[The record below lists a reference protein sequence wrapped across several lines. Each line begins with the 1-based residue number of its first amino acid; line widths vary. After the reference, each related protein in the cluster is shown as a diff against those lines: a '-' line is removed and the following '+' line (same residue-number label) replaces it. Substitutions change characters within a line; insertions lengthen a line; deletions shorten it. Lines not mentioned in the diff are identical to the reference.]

1 MSVPNQI
8 PYNIYTA
15 NGQTTVFT
23 YEFYIIS
30 ASDLEVS
37 INGSVV
43 TSGYTISGVGNKDG
57 GDITFLTPPANGSVV
72 MLERVVPTYRLT
84 DYQDNGDLLA
94 DTVNKDFDRIWMA
107 IQRAF
112 IDLGL
117 ALTRPL
123 FGGPFNAEGYRISN
137 LADPV
142 NDQDAATKKY
152 VIENGKTNLA
162 RTLRVPES
170 FVDILPPVN
179 IRKKSLLGWNDMGK
193 PIPVFSMT
201 DTADL
206 AIELGSSTGAALVA
220 INEATLLQ
228 LAAPSIY
235 KWMHQSDILTMMTVV
250 GAEVNIDYALQA
262 AIDEG
267 VMSVVMPWGKG
278 VYTASQIVKL
288 PSGFCIFAEG
298 SKRIYVSSVDAD
310 FNNAGVVIRKAQGA
324 SGIFKM
330 TSRHT
335 FKDIIFDGRDKT
347 VGMINAD
354 SQPANLTFIN
364 CASYRWLRGFGRTS
378 GYIGTLRGV
387 NCTAN
392 NNYDGFFNTIDSWYA
407 NCGANANTNYGW
419 NFQTGANNNSL
430 ANCRPEWNGK
440 EGIMAYGAK
449 VIAITG
455 DTIDRNGLAGI
466 SIKNGSIV
474 LLNGVRFQRNG
485 AVAAAG
491 SSDNCHILM
500 EGEGSTLIASGL
512 STVAGVDDDGQGN
525 LSPQYGLVTT
535 GGSANMKIIIG
546 DSDMSGATVSVT
558 RSIVTASVRKYRNNI
573 GLSDVST
580 EGLTQIRDGV
590 PCIGDPVIKANLPA
604 RGTLNFTLKLLNVGM
619 GTYSEPLTRTI
630 EFQSRNESQNAGESY
645 FLKVRI
651 SRLTTTDAVISP
663 LGPDVGSASNWGMID
678 ASPSAVGIA
687 ISVSAD
693 GTTINGTLTGIDNG
707 ARYVSIFLR
716 P

>member
-1 MSVPNQI
+1 MAEVPLPTPTKAPVPSTDIRNAVFAGAKLDEEATSHDDYYVDRLGVARLTNAGRNSQFDAAQQDKEARF
-8 PYNIYTA
+8 YTFI
-15 NGQTTVFT
+15 Q
-23 YEFYIIS
+23 S
-30 ASDLEVS
+30 
-37 INGSVV
+37 
-43 TSGYTISGVGNKDG
+43 SGYQVIGDYVDG
-57 GDITFLTPPANGSVV
+57 PLTVTEYNQ
-72 MLERVVPTYRLT
+72 LIRYNNELWKLT
-84 DYQDNGDLLA
+84 
-94 DTVNKDFDRIWMA
+94 
-107 IQRAF
+107 
-112 IDLGL
+112 
-117 ALTRPL
+117 
-123 FGGPFNAEGYRISN
+123 
-137 LADPV
+137 
-142 NDQDAATKKY
+142 AATDLPY
-152 VIENGKTNLA
+152 TTTGTTDDTWNATDSLH
-162 RTLRVPES
+162 
-170 FVDILPPVN
+170 FVSVGD
-179 IRKKSLLGWNDMGK
+179 
-193 PIPVFSMT
+193 
-201 DTADL
+201 ADL
-206 AIELGSSTGAALVA
+206 RQNMASADGTTLMYE
-220 INEATLLQ
+220 NEASVQQLLS
-228 LAAPSIY
+228 PSIFKY
-235 KWMHQSDILTMMTVV
+235 MTHADIFTMLTSLGT
-250 GAEVNIDYALQA
+250 EVNIDYALQK
-262 AIDEG
+262 AIDKG
-267 VMSVVMPWGKG
+267 VMSIILPWRLGI
-278 VYTASQIVKL
+278 YAASPAVKL
-288 PSGFCIFAEG
+288 PSGFCIYAEG
-298 SKRIYVSSVDAD
+298 SRRIYVSSVDAD

-324 SGIFKM
+324 SGIFKI

-378 GYIGTLRGV
+378 GYIGTLRAV

-430 ANCRPEWNGK
+430 VNCRPEWNLK
-440 EGIMAYGAK
+440 EGVMVYGAK

-466 SIKNGSIV
+466 SIKNGGIV

-485 AVAAAG
+485 AQAASG

-512 STVAGVDDDGQGN
+512 STVPGVDDDGQGN

-663 LGPDVGSASNWGMID
+663 LGADVGSASNWGMID

-707 ARYVSIFLR
+707 VRYVSIFLR